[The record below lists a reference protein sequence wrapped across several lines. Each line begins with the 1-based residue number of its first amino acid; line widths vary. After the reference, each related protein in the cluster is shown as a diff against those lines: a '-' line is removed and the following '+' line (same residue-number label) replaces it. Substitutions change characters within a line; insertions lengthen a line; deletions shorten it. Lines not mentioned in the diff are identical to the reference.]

1 MIRRPPGG
9 FRGNASAEVDADDDD
24 LKHNHKPDESTY
36 RLMCITRLICC
47 SCDGR
52 SRTIRVAE

>member
-24 LKHNHKPDESTY
+24 LKHNQKPDESTN
-36 RLMCITRLICC
+36 RLMCITQLIC
-47 SCDGR
+47 DRR
-52 SRTIRVAE
+52 SRTIRAAK